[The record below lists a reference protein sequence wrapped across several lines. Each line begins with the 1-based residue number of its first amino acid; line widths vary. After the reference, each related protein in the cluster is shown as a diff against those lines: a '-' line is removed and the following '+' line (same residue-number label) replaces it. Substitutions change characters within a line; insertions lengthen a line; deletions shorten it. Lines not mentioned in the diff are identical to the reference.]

1 MFAARDNIA
10 RQLLPRLGESAGRPA
25 LRRPDGQGISA
36 LLRTFYR
43 KKCVSCTAMR
53 NERALARSLSRDDM
67 TIKRARR
74 IS

>member
-43 KKCVSCTAMR
+43 KKMCVMYCNAQ
-53 NERALARSLSRDDM
+53 
-67 TIKRARR
+67 RARAR
-74 IS
+74 PPARCLGMI